1 MKVGKIIAAGLG
13 VGILALMAAMIASN
27 QSASAPKKE
36 ELSVKTR
43 PEAQVKTDD
52 KIENFAAD
60 EELKKVKQLS
70 NSVNNK
76 PADGTSK
83 LFLTSC
89 APCHGAGAKG
99 VMAPQIAGK
108 DKAYL
113 LEKLRD
119 YKAGKAENSLMKGLL
134 KNISDADLD
143 ALASEISKMK

>member
-43 PEAQVKTDD
+43 SEAQ
-52 KIENFAAD
+52 IENFAAD

>member
-1 MKVGKIIAAGLG
+1 MKIGKIIAAGLG

-27 QSASAPKKE
+27 QSAPAPKKE

-43 PEAQVKTDD
+43 PE
-52 KIENFAAD
+52 D

-70 NSVNNK
+70 NSVNSK

-89 APCHGAGAKG
+89 APCHGVSAKG

>member
-1 MKVGKIIAAGLG
+1 MKIGKIIAAGLG

-27 QSASAPKKE
+27 QSAPAPKKE

-43 PEAQVKTDD
+43 PGAQVKTDD
-52 KIENFAAD
+52 KIENFAAA

-89 APCHGAGAKG
+89 APCHGASAKG
-99 VMAPQIAGK
+99 VMAPQIAGQ

-113 LEKLRD
+113 LEKLPD